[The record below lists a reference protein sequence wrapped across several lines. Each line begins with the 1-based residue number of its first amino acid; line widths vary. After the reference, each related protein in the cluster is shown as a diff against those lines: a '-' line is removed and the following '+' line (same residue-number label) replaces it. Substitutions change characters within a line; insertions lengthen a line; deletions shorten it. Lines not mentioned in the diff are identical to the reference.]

1 METDV
6 WAYPDGSEMVKFIR
20 FCRDPDY
27 RLSLAHDDIK
37 RYMKFTRM
45 ACLQVKQETG
55 QKEREESRKMTDKK
69 TPQDKDPRIEPVK
82 LDPPAPPVEESKPTI
97 EGKAQALEQAMRH
110 LNRAFTHMTA
120 ATLAVHQTKDY
131 YKLNQLCKISGDIAT
146 LLHVV
151 QADIQRMSDTM
162 EF

>member
-1 METDV
+1 MEADV

-55 QKEREESRKMTDKK
+55 QERNPEKMTDKK
-69 TPQDKDPRIEPVK
+69 TTQDKDPRIESVK
-82 LDPPAPPVEESKPTI
+82 LDPPAPPVEESKPTV
-97 EGKAQALEQAMRH
+97 EDEVQALEQAMRH
-110 LNRAFTHMTA
+110 LNRAFTHMIA
-120 ATLAVHQTKDY
+120 ATLSVHQTKDY
-131 YKLNQLCKISGDIAT
+131 YKLN
-146 LLHVV
+146 HEV
-151 QADIQRMSDTM
+151 QGV
-162 EF
+162 